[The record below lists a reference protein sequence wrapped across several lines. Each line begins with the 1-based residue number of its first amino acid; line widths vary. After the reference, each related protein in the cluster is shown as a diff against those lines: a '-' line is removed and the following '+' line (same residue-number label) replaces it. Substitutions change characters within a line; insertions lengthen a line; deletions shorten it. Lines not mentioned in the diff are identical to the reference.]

1 MAVIHAKQLADGRWE
16 CQGCLCKFTKHKRD
30 KDHPNGW
37 TVPPKFHDDACK
49 KSFHHGGLSL
59 KKIMGMLVQVAD
71 QRIIANVKAGS
82 LKADARLKA
91 EEARA

>member
-30 KDHPNGW
+30 KEHPNGW

-59 KKIMGMLVQVAD
+59 KRIMGIMRQVANE
-71 QRIIANVKAGS
+71 QI
-82 LKADARLKA
+82 DARIRRTAIKA